1 MYTCAA
7 DYGEEV
13 QSVKA
18 TCLQDNL
25 AKGLAI
31 VGRAVATRSTLPM
44 ASNILLASDGPRLKL
59 AATNLEIGI
68 TTWVGAKVEEEGA
81 VAVPARL
88 LSEFVS
94 SLPPEKI
101 ELTLNPRN
109 RTLNLKCARFE
120 ANIRGADPEE
130 FPPLPSVSE
139 EPTTTLDPK
148 ALHDG
153 VAQVVFAAATDDTR
167 PALAG
172 VLCSL
177 QGETL
182 TMAAAD
188 GYRLSVRKV
197 GLSTAVPEKIDFIVP
212 ARAIQEVGRLAAD
225 EEEPV
230 EVSVAPNRSH
240 VLFHGANVDLVSR
253 LIDANFPPYNQI
265 IPSRWNTRVL
275 INTAELLK
283 STKLAFLFARD
294 SANIVK
300 LQFQPGQEEMQPGR
314 LTISAAA
321 ADLGDNASEMDAVME
336 GNASQIAFNGRYLLD
351 VLGVVGTGQV
361 ALEVS
366 SPSSPGVVKPVGDDD
381 YVHVI
386 MPMHVAK

>member
-1 MYTCAA
+1 M
-7 DYGEEV
+7 
-13 QSVKA
+13 KA

-25 AKGLAI
+25 AKGLGI

-59 AATNLEIGI
+59 SATNLEIGV

-88 LSEFVS
+88 LTEFVS
-94 SLPPEKI
+94 SLPAEKI
-101 ELTLNPRN
+101 ELSLNPRN

-120 ANIRGADPEE
+120 ANFRGADPDD

-139 EPTTTLDPK
+139 EPTTTVDPK

-172 VLCSL
+172 VLVSL
-177 QGETL
+177 QEQTM

-197 GLSTAVPEKIDFIVP
+197 PLTTPVVEKTDFIVP
-212 ARAIQEVGRLAAD
+212 ARAMQEVGRLAAD
-225 EEEPV
+225 EEEAI
-230 EVSVAPNRSH
+230 EISVAPNRSH
-240 VLFHGANVDLVSR
+240 ALFHMANVDLVSR
-253 LIDANFPPYNQI
+253 LIDANFPPYGQI
-265 IPSRWNTRVL
+265 IPARYTTRVL
-275 INTAELLK
+275 INTNDLLK
-283 STKLAFLFARD
+283 SSKLAFLFARD

-300 LQFQPGQEEMQPGR
+300 LQFVPGQEELQPGR
-314 LTISAAA
+314 TIVSAAA
-321 ADLGDNASEMDAVME
+321 ADLGDNASEIDAVME
-336 GNASQIAFNGRYLLD
+336 GNATQIAFNGKYLLD
-351 VLGVVGTGQV
+351 VLGVLGTGQV
-361 ALEVS
+361 ALEVT
-366 SPSSPGVVKPVGDDD
+366 SPSSPGVLKPVGDDG